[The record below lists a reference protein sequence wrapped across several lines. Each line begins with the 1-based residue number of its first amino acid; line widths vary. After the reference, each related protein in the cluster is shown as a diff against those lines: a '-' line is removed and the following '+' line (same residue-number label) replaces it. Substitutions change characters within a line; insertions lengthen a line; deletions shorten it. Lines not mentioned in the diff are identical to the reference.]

1 MIEHAFKRRLCCM
14 EKPKPSPAITMTT
27 KIRDLSCKIDK
38 ERVSK
43 VGKGKEKVKLQ
54 HDVYEYKLEV
64 FQRKILISMTTQLRD
79 ATVCVTIIPHCQG
92 RPRRPGNTSKAPRRR
107 SGEGQARSF
116 HSLQFP
122 SRIYSLLMQGC
133 QKSSP
138 A

>member
-27 KIRDLSCKIDK
+27 KIRDLGCKIDK

-64 FQRKILISMTTQLRD
+64 FQRKILISMTT
-79 ATVCVTIIPHCQG
+79 
-92 RPRRPGNTSKAPRRR
+92 
-107 SGEGQARSF
+107 
-116 HSLQFP
+116 
-122 SRIYSLLMQGC
+122 
-133 QKSSP
+133 
-138 A
+138 